1 MAVITIQ
8 DLPASRTLDRQAM
21 SSIRGGG
28 APWVFGWIRPY
39 VPNERSFAGGNP
51 IEITNI
57 YADQIVNQIQ
67 VVDVRNSGAGS
78 VINVGL
84 DQKGANGK
92 TLPAI
97 A

>member
-1 MAVITIQ
+1 MAAITIK
-8 DLPASRTLDRQAM
+8 DLPASHVLDRQAM

-28 APWVFGWIRPY
+28 APWVFGWIRPFI
-39 VPNERSFAGGNP
+39 PNERSFAGGNL
-51 IEITNI
+51 IEVTNI

-92 TLPAI
+92 TLPSA